1 VSAATPQPARRVRA
15 DAQRSIDALVAAAR
29 EIFAESGADAPVREI
44 VRRAGV
50 GLATFYRHFPERS
63 DLVTAVFRHD
73 VDACADAAPTLA
85 AEHPPLDALIRWLR
99 HLTEFVGGR
108 RGLATA
114 VHSGDPSLDQLPVYF
129 RQRFEPALG
138 SLLAAAAEAGEI
150 RGDVGPEELLGAVK
164 RLCSSGDA
172 DTNERM
178 VALLI
183 DGLRYGAKSHSAK
196 HST

>member
-1 VSAATPQPARRVRA
+1 MT
-15 DAQRSIDALVAAAR
+15 AAR
-29 EIFAESGADAPVREI
+29 EVFAESGVDAPVREI

-73 VDACADAAPTLA
+73 VDACADAAAVLA
-85 AEHPPLDALIRWLR
+85 AEHEPLEALVRWLR
-99 HLTEFVGGR
+99 DLTEFVGGR
-108 RGLATA
+108 RGLAAA
-114 VHSGDPSLDQLPVYF
+114 VHSGNPDFDQLPTYF

-138 SLLAAAAEAGEI
+138 SLLSAASDAGEI
-150 RGDVGPEELLGAVK
+150 RGDVDAGELLGAVK

-172 DTNERM
+172 DTNKRM

-183 DGLRYGAKSHSAK
+183 DGLRWECRAPGSR
-196 HST
+196 